1 MGTHPIFESD
11 FDCLTELE
19 IMPPKKGKKS
29 AEEEEKARLEEE
41 ERLRVEREEDEKR
54 AKAQARIE
62 RIESLRQ
69 SLKETRHDNENRLV
83 GSFNNYLLA
92 KSDLIESRKSN
103 ETWDRW
109 LDQSGRPE
117 LLSAK
122 SIASFVTRCTESE
135 ATESSILDEYELA
148 NQLIGDIK
156 KLSMDYPDRTTHF
169 SAAIDE
175 LNLMKEQRLDQLTLE
190 FLKTPGQYI
199 DDRSDDLMHE
209 FYDEKA
215 KLRYMVWANTSKNT
229 RRRKVEFDQNG
240 ALIRVELTKQQCTD
254 DAGVR
259 IYYTDDDTHAV
270 TMPEQLDPTPLEP
283 PREEVQID
291 DDDNEATDENG
302 AQDNDIDQI
311 ASGEVL
317 EKVASAKSVKS
328 QATKTNVE
336 PVAASLA
343 DTKNG
348 QLDNVD
354 DFDEENHK
362 PERIGLDG
370 KDGIGGVWHIDFLAA
385 PEAPKKQGGWTIKRQ
400 YSDELAKVPLKAD
413 HQPNKTVELVLPKPV
428 NAPANVPLSLG
439 VWNKHERR
447 WECGAINISEEKD
460 GSVYFTSDVIGD
472 FKFFIDRHQND
483 GDKPLVETWLMRPN
497 GADVELFLILQNY
510 KLLFTIHPNG
520 TVSLTEQHEPKMLK
534 EEKNELLLEE
544 LLLALE
550 DESLFVFPTDASL
563 QYLDF
568 IDKNDYV
575 IGRAI
580 QNMCACAH
588 QLELKMSPFNG
599 ALDNERLA
607 LLANNNSN
615 TGDIES
621 TILCDDEKFYIIE
634 DKYIPPEPPQAPSAT
649 SVEDTEADEAFQAEI
664 EKYEAKIAADEEA
677 FEPDFDMPRN
687 GETMEATLDA
697 CLKCES
703 TITEQNLT
711 VYKLLAKS
719 KVFNF

>member
-83 GSFNNYLLA
+83 GTFNNYLLA

-362 PERIGLDG
+362 PERVGLDG

-400 YSDELAKVPLKAD
+400 YSDELSKVPLKAD

-439 VWNKHERR
+439 VWNKQDRR

-460 GSVYFTSDVIGD
+460 GSVYFISDVIGD
-472 FKFFIDRHQND
+472 FKFFI
-483 GDKPLVETWLMRPN
+483 V
-497 GADVELFLILQNY
+497 QNY

-534 EEKNELLLEE
+534 EEKNGLLLDE

-588 QLELKMSPFNG
+588 RLELKMSPFNG
-599 ALDNERLA
+599 AL
-607 LLANNNSN
+607 
-615 TGDIES
+615 
-621 TILCDDEKFYIIE
+621 
-634 DKYIPPEPPQAPSAT
+634 
-649 SVEDTEADEAFQAEI
+649 
-664 EKYEAKIAADEEA
+664 
-677 FEPDFDMPRN
+677 
-687 GETMEATLDA
+687 
-697 CLKCES
+697 
-703 TITEQNLT
+703 
-711 VYKLLAKS
+711 
-719 KVFNF
+719 